1 MSKVSCLKSKKEKM
15 FDRELYK
22 EIWQAI
28 VKNKTR
34 SILTAFGVFWGLFM
48 LITLYGAGN
57 GLRNGVEIQYSNVAK
72 NTTIMWTSRTSIP
85 YAER

>member
-1 MSKVSCLKSKKEKM
+1 M

-57 GLRNGVEIQYSNVAK
+57 GLQNGIEAQFSENAK
-72 NTTIMWTSRTSIP
+72 NTSIMLIARLLR
-85 YAER
+85 Y